1 MDAAFKLLHES
12 LCSHVV
18 LHVPCA
24 CDVVVLYYTGTSSGG
39 LSGCLHVIRD
49 EQEFPV
55 AFLSRQFRG
64 AEHSYTVT
72 EWRH

>member
-24 CDVVVLYYTGTSSGG
+24 CDVVVLYYTGTSDGG
-39 LSGCLHVIRD
+39 LRGCLHVIRD

-55 AFLSRQFRG
+55 AFFSHQLRG
-64 AEHSYTVT
+64 AEHSYTV
-72 EWRH
+72 